1 MNINYFFDY
10 VCFNVFK
17 NYNLLIL
24 FYKDQIEFVETLWK
38 NVCIVKIENFKE
50 ICMKIVNF

>member
-17 NYNLLIL
+17 NYNLLML

-38 NVCIVKIENFKE
+38 NVCIVKIENFKD
-50 ICMKIVNF
+50 ICLKFLNL